1 MEYVRAALASGL
13 EIIAVTDHNSAEW
26 VDVVRNAARGT
37 TLHVFPGVEV
47 TTPHCHLLVIFPL
60 DFAKAR
66 IDDFLAVVGI
76 TAEKRGKQDALGEQ
90 PEFVLQ
96 KAKEFG
102 GIVIAAHANS
112 SNGLLKHP
120 KGQYKQKIYHR
131 DELSA
136 LEFSS
141 QQDIE
146 AFCGGKIPGYEPK
159 ACVRRSDAHDL
170 ATLGRRFAYLKMDG
184 VSLRGIQQAFLD
196 YEVRVRFDWNLPT
209 VTHPQIL
216 RLALS
221 QGFFAD
227 SVFQFHANLNC
238 FVGGKG
244 VGKSTVIELMRY
256 CFDDVSHRRQLGLLS

>member
-102 GIVIAAHANS
+102 GIVI
-112 SNGLLKHP
+112 
-120 KGQYKQKIYHR
+120 
-131 DELSA
+131 
-136 LEFSS
+136 
-141 QQDIE
+141 
-146 AFCGGKIPGYEPK
+146 
-159 ACVRRSDAHDL
+159 
-170 ATLGRRFAYLKMDG
+170 
-184 VSLRGIQQAFLD
+184 
-196 YEVRVRFDWNLPT
+196 
-209 VTHPQIL
+209 THPQIL